1 MFYTPTNHK
10 NIFEKS
16 VIKYIFERSNIKNI
30 FDIQLFKTSYQIYSV
45 NIEEGYHAGSGINV
59 ENIGPFEKLFF
70 KREEN
75 ISL

>member
-45 NIEEGYHAGSGINV
+45 NIEEGYHAGRGIMK
-59 ENIGPFEKLFF
+59 NIFF
-70 KREEN
+70 KSV
-75 ISL
+75 IKYIQST